1 MHNRLNS
8 LFCHDV
14 LSQKVYKYFSYFSL
28 LIFAYDALA
37 PIPHFS
43 SKGKSVWCVCCDVS
57 WSCKASKENKQ
68 RARMV
73 VKVRVQ
79 VIIGWV
85 CGIGECA
92 GISLSEIRLANM
104 CVDMSLPMHFNKFMV
119 AIKQIV
125 TTFLCVCVVFS
136 ACFCV
141 WFTTLSEHVS
151 RSPKKM
157 NFCGLCQML
166 IYFTMTKCLDT
177 SFYFPFF
184 LCARSLDR
192 HFAKEHQIEIKNRL
206 PYGFYTHFPVVS

>member
-1 MHNRLNS
+1 M
-8 LFCHDV
+8 
-14 LSQKVYKYFSYFSL
+14 
-28 LIFAYDALA
+28 
-37 PIPHFS
+37 
-43 SKGKSVWCVCCDVS
+43 CCDVS

-125 TTFLCVCVVFS
+125 TTFLCVCGVFGMFL
-136 ACFCV
+136 CLIHYFVGTCV
-141 WFTTLSEHVS
+141 AFT
-151 RSPKKM
+151 KKNEFLWLM
-157 NFCGLCQML
+157 PDADLFHNDKMPW
-166 IYFTMTKCLDT
+166 Y
-177 SFYFPFF
+177 FF
-184 LCARSLDR
+184 LFSLFSMR
-192 HFAKEHQIEIKNRL
+192 AFAWQTLRKRTFKLQLKTAYL
-206 PYGFYTHFPVVS
+206 TVFTHIFR

>member
-1 MHNRLNS
+1 M
-8 LFCHDV
+8 
-14 LSQKVYKYFSYFSL
+14 
-28 LIFAYDALA
+28 
-37 PIPHFS
+37 
-43 SKGKSVWCVCCDVS
+43 CCDVS

-125 TTFLCVCVVFS
+125 TIFVCVCGVFGMFLCLIHYFVGTCV
-136 ACFCV
+136 A
-141 WFTTLSEHVS
+141 FT
-151 RSPKKM
+151 KKM

-177 SFYFPFF
+177 SFCFPFF
-184 LCARSLDR
+184 FARVRLTDITQ
-192 HFAKEHQIEIKNRL
+192 KNIQIAIKNRL

>member
-1 MHNRLNS
+1 M
-8 LFCHDV
+8 
-14 LSQKVYKYFSYFSL
+14 
-28 LIFAYDALA
+28 
-37 PIPHFS
+37 
-43 SKGKSVWCVCCDVS
+43 CCDVS

-125 TTFLCVCVVFS
+125 TTFFVCVR
-136 ACFCV
+136 CFR
-141 WFTTLSEHVS
+141 HVS
-151 RSPKKM
+151 VFDSQLCRNMCRVHQKKWIFVAYARCWFISQWQ
-157 NFCGLCQML
+157 NAL
-166 IYFTMTKCLDT
+166 ILL
-177 SFYFPFF
+177 SVFPIFF
-184 LCARSLDR
+184 ARVRLTDITQ
-192 HFAKEHQIEIKNRL
+192 KNIQIAIKNRL

>member
-1 MHNRLNS
+1 M
-8 LFCHDV
+8 
-14 LSQKVYKYFSYFSL
+14 
-28 LIFAYDALA
+28 
-37 PIPHFS
+37 
-43 SKGKSVWCVCCDVS
+43 CCDVS

-68 RARMV
+68 HARMV

-125 TTFLCVCVVFS
+125 TTFFSVCAVFS

-151 RSPKKM
+151 RSPKKWIFVAYARCWFISQWQ
-157 NFCGLCQML
+157 NVL
-166 IYFTMTKCLDT
+166 ILLFV
-177 SFYFPFF
+177 FPF
-184 LCARSLDR
+184 SL
-192 HFAKEHQIEIKNRL
+192 HAFAWQTLRKRTFKLQLKTAYL
-206 PYGFYTHFPVVS
+206 TVFTHIFR